1 MHTGNCSGWSNRLNY
16 RIMNELAPDSLKRP
30 LDPNQMGGESAA
42 LGGLLAMINNPELEL
57 AGGPLPDIPAGH
69 PVASEAAVA
78 QPQPQ
83 PRPVAPQASTALK
96 RPVGQCLLFSGR
108 LAAGKDYVAEQAGA
122 KIIGFADPMYA
133 IATFLCGV
141 EVTSTKNKDLPGM
154 RDFLQKVGQW
164 GKHVVKD
171 TYPYSAERVVLV
183 QMIRA
188 LGMRN
193 TFGFPD
199 VEWAQFGLDPD
210 LWIKAANKRIA
221 AFREEGTGKRVAIT
235 NARFENEIKF
245 FRALPEWDHWHVMC
259 SPETWAERLAK
270 KKLTPQSKEV
280 NDYSEQIAIALDKDV
295 YKKLKQPGS
304 NMLRV
309 IWNDNRPSPS
319 RRLHTLNQFLQEVA
333 IAEAV
338 PEIHTDLEVR

>member
-1 MHTGNCSGWSNRLNY
+1 
-16 RIMNELAPDSLKRP
+16 MNELAPDPLKRP
-30 LDPNQMGGESAA
+30 LDPQAMGGEAAA

-57 AGGPLPDIPAGH
+57 VGAQSPEVIPA
-69 PVASEAAVA
+69 PS

-83 PRPVAPQASTALK
+83 PQPPSVQPVAPLTQQHTALK
-96 RPVGQCLLFSGR
+96 RPVGQCLLLSGR
-108 LAAGKDYVAEQAGA
+108 LAAGKDYVAEKVEA

-133 IATFLCGV
+133 IASFLCGV

-164 GKHVVKD
+164 GKHVVKE
-171 TYPYSAERVVLV
+171 TYPYTAERVVLV
-183 QMIRA
+183 QLIRA
-188 LGMRN
+188 LGQRK

-199 VEWAQFGLDPD
+199 VDWAQFGLDPD
-210 LWIKAANKRIA
+210 LWIKATSKRIE
-221 AFREEGTGKRVAIT
+221 AFRAETPGKRVAIT

-245 FRALPEWDHWHVMC
+245 FRAIPEWDHWHVMC
-259 SPETWAERLAK
+259 SPETWAERLAT

-280 NDYSEQIAIALDKDV
+280 NDYSEQIAIALDRDV
-295 YKKLKQPGS
+295 YAKIKKQPQG

-309 IWNDNRPSPS
+309 IWNDHRPAPS
-319 RRLHTLNQFLQEVA
+319 RRLYTLPKFLQEVA

-338 PEIHTDLEVR
+338 PEIKTDLEVL

>member
-1 MHTGNCSGWSNRLNY
+1 M
-16 RIMNELAPDSLKRP
+16 
-30 LDPNQMGGESAA
+30 DPNQMGGEAAA
-42 LGGLLAMINNPELEL
+42 LNGLLSIMNNPELEL
-57 AGGPLPDIPAGH
+57 LNGAQAELPNPAEA
-69 PVASEAAVA
+69 PPSREVAAPAPAPRSAA
-78 QPQPQ
+78 
-83 PRPVAPQASTALK
+83 PVAPAAPTPSLK
-96 RPVGQCLLFSGR
+96 RPVGKCLLLSGR
-108 LAAGKDYVAEQAGA
+108 LAAGKDYVAEKAEA

-133 IATFLCGV
+133 IASFLCGV

-199 VEWAQFGLDPD
+199 VDWSQFGVDPD
-210 LWIKAANKRIA
+210 LWIKAASKRIA
-221 AFREEGTGKRVAIT
+221 VYTAENPGKRVAIT

-259 SPETWAERLAK
+259 SPETWAERLAT

-280 NDYSEQIAIALDKDV
+280 NDFSEQIAVALDKDV
-295 YKKLKQPGS
+295 YKKLKNGIGAG
-304 NMLRV
+304 MLRV
-309 IWNDNRPSPS
+309 VWNDHRPAPS
-319 RRLHTLNQFLQEVA
+319 RRLFTLQQFLQEVA

-338 PEIHTDLEVR
+338 PEIKTDLEVL